1 MLKAAV
7 VGGQSLVFTRH
18 HEAVV
23 TNMRSHY
30 IASHALVSKLSA
42 TTPTRSNCQPCSERC
57 LTARKKSCTIEIQQA
72 RRLLSQNAWKLELGL
87 DLRKWKQRSL
97 NLCGEKLKTCRRS
110 FTIGRTMTK
119 PYHNTWR
126 FTYGGPAERE
136 ATEKSGRGRCQPKS
150 CCRMLHYCV
159 GMWNMEHSSK
169 LCIARSTIGRRRS
182 SLAFFGSWDNY
193 RKKVKFKDV
202 PLSNFDLINWCRYLN
217 IPIKRILSRNQEK
230 TLLHSPCIINMEDFG
245 SMGTHWVCCWP
256 AKNGEYE

>member
-136 ATEKSGRGRCQPKS
+136 ATEKSGRGVVSLRVVVVCSTIALVCGTWSTHQS
-150 CCRMLHYCV
+150 CASHDRLSGDEDLHLPSSAV
-159 GMWNMEHSSK
+159 ETTIEKKLSSK
-169 LCIARSTIGRRRS
+169 TFR
-182 SLAFFGSWDNY
+182 F
-193 RKKVKFKDV
+193 
-202 PLSNFDLINWCRYLN
+202 
-217 IPIKRILSRNQEK
+217 PIL
-230 TLLHSPCIINMEDFG
+230 T
-245 SMGTHWVCCWP
+245 
-256 AKNGEYE
+256 